1 MYKMLSGLS
10 LDIMQGIFKIKNN
23 FCNTPNVPLFFWRNI
38 KTEMD
43 YSSSLKWVQKPG
55 TPNEMKQVT
64 TLNEFK
70 AKNQIVEVIKLS
82 LPTLQ
87 NLLSTG
93 RLHYVMSFDMIN
105 VIWLGASGSLNGN
118 INAVVINIS
127 IKLTLGISWAIWW
140 NNILLWLL
148 LLFSHI
154 AIVLYLHE
162 LV

>member
-1 MYKMLSGLS
+1 MLSGLS

-23 FCNTPNVPLFFWRNI
+23 FCNTPNVPLFFSRNI

-93 RLHYVMSFDMIN
+93 RLHYVMSFDMTNFI
-105 VIWLGASGSLNGN
+105 
-118 INAVVINIS
+118 
-127 IKLTLGISWAIWW
+127 
-140 NNILLWLL
+140 
-148 LLFSHI
+148 
-154 AIVLYLHE
+154 
-162 LV
+162 